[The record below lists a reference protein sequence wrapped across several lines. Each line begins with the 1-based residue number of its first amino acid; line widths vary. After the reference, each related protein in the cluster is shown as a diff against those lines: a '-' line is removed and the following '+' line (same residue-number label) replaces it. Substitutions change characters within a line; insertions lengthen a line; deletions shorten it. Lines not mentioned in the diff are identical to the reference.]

1 MHYSNQNF
9 VHRENDDD
17 DVEVTI
23 DTFTGLEQLPTWT
36 RLIESHH
43 PMLALSK

>member
-1 MHYSNQNF
+1 MQYSNQNF
-9 VHRENDDD
+9 VHRENDD
-17 DVEVTI
+17 EVTV

-43 PMLALSK
+43 PMLALPK